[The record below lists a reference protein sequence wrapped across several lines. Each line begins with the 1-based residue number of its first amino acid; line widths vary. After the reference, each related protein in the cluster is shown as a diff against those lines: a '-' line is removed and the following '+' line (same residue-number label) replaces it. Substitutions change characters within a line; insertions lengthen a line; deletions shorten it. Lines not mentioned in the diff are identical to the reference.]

1 MAETALRIRRDPASE
16 HRPGRE
22 PHGLL
27 THGLGRAFS
36 SRPELLKPGRPAVT
50 DSAVQ
55 TPAQPTLRREQ
66 AAPAGL
72 TDQTRRQGSGGH
84 ALAVL

>member
-1 MAETALRIRRDPASE
+1 MAETALRIRGDPASE

-36 SRPELLKPGRPAVT
+36 SRPAVT

-55 TPAQPTLRREQ
+55 TPAQPPLRREQ

-72 TDQTRRQGSGGH
+72 ADQTRRQGSGGH
-84 ALAVL
+84 AVR